1 MFTQSHANAP
11 PAGSYARIDPDVWIT
26 ELCKND
32 NAYRPLANYCNHETF
47 LTAVRQKRHLLF
59 DATGRQLLNT
69 CGRIIGRLVRQGYR
83 VHLVVVLSKRATC
96 WERIEKRHKDTGR
109 GVPGFIFN
117 PTFDDMK
124 TVVPVYLRGASS
136 GLCETSVL
144 CENELG
150 HERMTALTP
159 ASPAAEVDAAVAA
172 AEALLKDAV
181 A

>member
-1 MFTQSHANAP
+1 MAS
-11 PAGSYARIDPDVWIT
+11 
-26 ELCKND
+26 
-32 NAYRPLANYCNHETF
+32 
-47 LTAVRQKRHLLF
+47 
-59 DATGRQLLNT
+59 GRQLLNT

-96 WERIEKRHKDTGR
+96 WERIEKRHKETGR

-144 CENELG
+144 CENEPG
-150 HERMTALTP
+150 ARDGTMAALTA

-172 AEALLKDAV
+172 AEALLKDPV